1 VGSRAE
7 APGQRPVQ
15 GRSSPG
21 TPTGSRQPGESPRP
35 APAERAW
42 GTRPARLGPIT
53 VIFGALAGGLLTV
66 LAGSEPGWL
75 LGLFVIIATT
85 AGASAVRRTSAYIVI
100 PVPALA
106 YFVIAVIAGLIHDRG
121 VDTSRAILFVNAV
134 QWIAGGFFWMC
145 LATIIAIAIAIGR
158 WLMTGR
164 AGYRAGG
171 SWLARMSGAWA
182 PSEAT
187 MQGADAPSRPPAGRP
202 GSARSASTRSE
213 ASRPDSTRSGAARS
227 ASTRS
232 EASRPD
238 STRSGATQSGS
249 APSEDASTEPLGP
262 NPPAAGAGSAD
273 ASHTQPIPRETLDHE
288 HSAES

>member
-1 VGSRAE
+1 
-7 APGQRPVQ
+7 
-15 GRSSPG
+15 
-21 TPTGSRQPGESPRP
+21 
-35 APAERAW
+35 
-42 GTRPARLGPIT
+42 

-75 LGLFVIIATT
+75 LGLFVIIATA

-158 WLMTGR
+158 WLLTGR

-187 MQGADAPSRPPAGRP
+187 MQGGDAASRPPAGRP
-202 GSARSASTRSE
+202 GSARSASTRSGT
-213 ASRPDSTRSGAARS
+213 SRPDATRSGAARS
-227 ASTRS
+227 GAARSGSTRS
-232 EASRPD
+232 QASRPD
-238 STRSGATQSGS
+238 TTRSGPAQSGR
-249 APSEDASTEPLGP
+249 APSDDASTEPLGP

-273 ASHTQPIPRETLDHE
+273 ASRTQPIPRETLDHE